1 MPEQGVGRDTLLRV
15 LEHEKAGI
23 RDLRER
29 SSEDCQTWERAMG
42 IADRA
47 TMSCVG
53 TAIVLGENRGKELFM
68 ANPK

>member
-1 MPEQGVGRDTLLRV
+1 
-15 LEHEKAGI
+15 
-23 RDLRER
+23 
-29 SSEDCQTWERAMG
+29 MG